1 MNKRY
6 CAVLL
11 FALGLGQVIQAA
23 TFLPQPTA
31 LQELDA
37 LATLEDAALG
47 ANGTA
52 GGFETA
58 MLGHVLKGKGFGK
71 GGRKEYRGCSGVQ
84 GVFEASNFK
93 PQSSPHAQAGISA
106 GKLMIL

>member
-58 MLGHVLKGKGFGK
+58 MLGHVLSGRSSEKVDAKNIEGAA
-71 GGRKEYRGCSGVQ
+71 GRKVFLHRRCAYSLPSISIYTHMGV
-84 GVFEASNFK
+84 GEE
-93 PQSSPHAQAGISA
+93 
-106 GKLMIL
+106 